1 MSSFNSFQLIPVV
14 GLVGQSTGSKH
25 SVAHITAS
33 DLIGKY
39 ANTMALVSVSEIQR
53 RLKDAGQLAT
63 PNPTASIVTANP
75 TSSPTIKVT
84 TDSKDT
90 TTTTTT
96 TTPFTWNPTPTPTFS
111 IFPTSP
117 SAAPS
122 IPSAVPTVPSAAPS
136 NAPSA
141 GPTVSSPR
149 PTVLLQTETTK
160 PTSGPSAFPTNSPS
174 ITTTLFVATF
184 QPSNAPSNAPSSG
197 PSSAPS
203 AALTSPLTPATPG
216 PTVGATFVP
225 TSDPTPSPVIYS
237 SSTTATTT
245 SIAGFNKT
253 ATTTTTTSSSTT
265 EVKTNT
271 TTLAINTTPGGSATT
286 STSTSMSPTLFTL
299 TSTTP
304 SNTAPNSTTTYGVT
318 QSTTTT
324 TTKPTTT
331 TLTDPTTSIS
341 TSTTSKPS
349 TSTSTTSTT
358 TSVANDGKD
367 ITTTTTAS
375 LTPTTSPTSSPTP
388 KPSSLPTASA
398 FLHTSKPTNSP
409 TGAPTDSPTYSMGT
423 VPAPTPLTPATTPVA
438 PLTPAPTDSSTTTNF
453 ATTPQG
459 TTTVFTTTALPA
471 TTGQS
476 TTTFVSTSFV
486 PTTSTTN
493 LSLLAATSNAST
505 STTKFLGWTN
515 TTATALLPQGTDKAT
530 VNVVVKNNNNEL
542 SLTSKLVIVSSVL
555 TAAGI
560 ALGVGFQLVRWGSR
574 LRDDVMTYRK
584 EALRGQIDL
593 DNEAFILQRGSSYTN
608 RLSYWMVTGKW
619 GSFPNDRNENSLG
632 KVVNEILQIN
642 RDAKDAIEALR
653 QTSGGG
659 LAIVPSAS
667 SAHVSSAMT
676 QTIGAGMFDLDIP
689 QERSLLAISPVRA
702 FYGAGSS
709 PNLNEYDARRLG
721 IGPPSVQAKEIPLI
735 QTKDIRIVEL
745 WSLITKAQQLPYS
758 DQSRTDMLM
767 QALVKYQQIISSGH
781 IYLYDFD
788 TLQDNLMPTLLKEL
802 SDLSLIAVDSDPSA
816 RLAGAQT
823 LNVGHL
829 PGTRFKWDANFT
841 PSGAP
846 VVIWGGQG
854 SVQLMDTSKPV
865 FSNQPGTINQP
876 LLNKN
881 EGYSK
886 ATKSVVLDT
895 QHSQYIAS
903 DASEFISIGS
913 DPFATGPTNYNVAGM
928 AGNDIFSI
936 SADALGKNSYVN
948 LIGGGGKNTYL
959 IYGKGS
965 WSQLASTIHIWDFD
979 SSKDTIMLVTSDGA
993 INLNET
999 KRTLFSSAYTVGQW
1013 NDEQVMLKQNGAKMT
1028 SLSAVLAN
1036 YFHSA
1041 GKFKA
1046 AEHEFTGEGM
1056 PVIVVDETNYSTRNP
1071 DSIFSA
1077 LKTSQHSNSNGQLPL
1092 SEVVNTQFGQLNTDG
1107 EHQQYKVHLTAGQS
1121 YVFTMSHRPYSVGD
1135 AVLNTSLTLKDAQNT
1150 AVANGKV
1157 RNGDSRIDYLAL
1169 KDGDFYLDASGSLQ
1183 TIFDDSQKDGY
1194 GLGLSKIKLGNKS
1207 LSSYEGK
1214 YAISAV
1220 EIPHIDAFP
1229 SSMQNGGYYTNTG
1242 NFDGVTNHVGFK
1254 MSLSAGDYIDL
1265 NFGSNKGFPKLTITN
1280 ANGDNIKSSVVATD
1294 QVNNQIFF
1302 AQKSG
1307 DYFIDATVDNELVK
1321 TSTSYQLKTTK
1332 NIDIEGNIGTMADL
1346 SIDNVITSNIISKSD
1361 HDWFRVQLDA
1371 LKTYEFEAL
1380 SKNPSDRLPVH
1391 LSLKSYNGL
1400 VELNNPRNVV
1410 DSIDKAGNFHS
1421 KMTWTPVTSDTF
1433 YIDVYAATGFKNTPF
1448 SGGDYKLSYH
1458 II

>member
-1 MSSFNSFQLIPVV
+1 
-14 GLVGQSTGSKH
+14 
-25 SVAHITAS
+25 
-33 DLIGKY
+33 
-39 ANTMALVSVSEIQR
+39 
-53 RLKDAGQLAT
+53 
-63 PNPTASIVTANP
+63 
-75 TSSPTIKVT
+75 
-84 TDSKDT
+84 
-90 TTTTTT
+90 
-96 TTPFTWNPTPTPTFS
+96 
-111 IFPTSP
+111 
-117 SAAPS
+117 
-122 IPSAVPTVPSAAPS
+122 
-136 NAPSA
+136 
-141 GPTVSSPR
+141 
-149 PTVLLQTETTK
+149 
-160 PTSGPSAFPTNSPS
+160 
-174 ITTTLFVATF
+174 
-184 QPSNAPSNAPSSG
+184 
-197 PSSAPS
+197 
-203 AALTSPLTPATPG
+203 
-216 PTVGATFVP
+216 
-225 TSDPTPSPVIYS
+225 
-237 SSTTATTT
+237 
-245 SIAGFNKT
+245 
-253 ATTTTTTSSSTT
+253 
-265 EVKTNT
+265 
-271 TTLAINTTPGGSATT
+271 
-286 STSTSMSPTLFTL
+286 
-299 TSTTP
+299 
-304 SNTAPNSTTTYGVT
+304 
-318 QSTTTT
+318 
-324 TTKPTTT
+324 
-331 TLTDPTTSIS
+331 
-341 TSTTSKPS
+341 
-349 TSTSTTSTT
+349 
-358 TSVANDGKD
+358 
-367 ITTTTTAS
+367 
-375 LTPTTSPTSSPTP
+375 
-388 KPSSLPTASA
+388 
-398 FLHTSKPTNSP
+398 
-409 TGAPTDSPTYSMGT
+409 
-423 VPAPTPLTPATTPVA
+423 
-438 PLTPAPTDSSTTTNF
+438 
-453 ATTPQG
+453 
-459 TTTVFTTTALPA
+459 
-471 TTGQS
+471 
-476 TTTFVSTSFV
+476 
-486 PTTSTTN
+486 
-493 LSLLAATSNAST
+493 
-505 STTKFLGWTN
+505 
-515 TTATALLPQGTDKAT
+515 
-530 VNVVVKNNNNEL
+530 
-542 SLTSKLVIVSSVL
+542 
-555 TAAGI
+555 
-560 ALGVGFQLVRWGSR
+560 
-574 LRDDVMTYRK
+574 
-584 EALRGQIDL
+584 
-593 DNEAFILQRGSSYTN
+593 
-608 RLSYWMVTGKW
+608 
-619 GSFPNDRNENSLG
+619 
-632 KVVNEILQIN
+632 
-642 RDAKDAIEALR
+642 
-653 QTSGGG
+653 
-659 LAIVPSAS
+659 
-667 SAHVSSAMT
+667 
-676 QTIGAGMFDLDIP
+676 
-689 QERSLLAISPVRA
+689 
-702 FYGAGSS
+702 
-709 PNLNEYDARRLG
+709 
-721 IGPPSVQAKEIPLI
+721 
-735 QTKDIRIVEL
+735 
-745 WSLITKAQQLPYS
+745 
-758 DQSRTDMLM
+758 
-767 QALVKYQQIISSGH
+767 
-781 IYLYDFD
+781 
-788 TLQDNLMPTLLKEL
+788 
-802 SDLSLIAVDSDPSA
+802 
-816 RLAGAQT
+816 
-823 LNVGHL
+823 
-829 PGTRFKWDANFT
+829 
-841 PSGAP
+841 
-846 VVIWGGQG
+846 
-854 SVQLMDTSKPV
+854 
-865 FSNQPGTINQP
+865 
-876 LLNKN
+876 
-881 EGYSK
+881 
-886 ATKSVVLDT
+886 
-895 QHSQYIAS
+895 
-903 DASEFISIGS
+903 
-913 DPFATGPTNYNVAGM
+913 M

-1013 NDEQVMLKQNGAKMT
+1013 NNEQVMLKQNGAKMT

-1265 NFGSNKGFPKLTITN
+1265 HFGSNKGFPKLTITN

-1346 SIDNVITSNIISKSD
+1346 SIDNVITSNINSKSD